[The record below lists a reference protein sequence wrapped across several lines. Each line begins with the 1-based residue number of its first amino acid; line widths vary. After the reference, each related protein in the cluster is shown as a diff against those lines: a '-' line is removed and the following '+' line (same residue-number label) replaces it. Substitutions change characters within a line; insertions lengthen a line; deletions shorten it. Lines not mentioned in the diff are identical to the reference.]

1 MFYSRLSQEF
11 PNCVENSVC
20 LSEPFYHA
28 RRIESVSTWVSMDY
42 VYFSRSFIYALSH
55 VIMLRVS
62 YAYWSTELKVQIA
75 MKVVTL

>member
-1 MFYSRLSQEF
+1 
-11 PNCVENSVC
+11 
-20 LSEPFYHA
+20 
-28 RRIESVSTWVSMDY
+28 MDY